1 MYDIDFYIKNDISQV
16 LEFIDNL
23 RQRKDKDKDARVQ
36 YTQISSYIQLLADN
50 GTSGLPENIVKHL
63 EDGIW
68 ELRPGKN
75 RVFLFFYNHENK
87 YVLLHQFR
95 KKSQKTPA
103 REIKKAKIE
112 RLDYLQQKTE
122 TQFRRE

>member
-23 RQRKDKDKDARVQ
+23 RQRKDKDKDARIQ
-36 YTQISSYIQLLADN
+36 YTQILSYIQLLADN

-75 RVFLFFYNHENK
+75 RVFLFFYNQQNK

-103 REIKKAKIE
+103 REKKK
-112 RLDYLQQKTE
+112 QK
-122 TQFRRE
+122 